1 MSEKGERTLKFDAKK
16 SARKGVAE
24 LPPYVPGKPEWEI
37 QKEYGVKEVIK
48 LASNES
54 PLPPPESVVEAA
66 CRAVAGASRYP
77 DGACTDLKAAL
88 AERLMFNPGSMM
100 LGTGA
105 DECIRII
112 AMSFIRP
119 GTRCV
124 IPVPSFD
131 AYRNVCVVAGAEVV
145 TVPSGGDLDVDLE
158 ATLAAV
164 DGDTSAVWLC
174 SPNNPTGKIIEKDD
188 FERFLERL
196 PENVLVILDEAY
208 REFVTAGN
216 AVKGEDYIEDGRVIS
231 LRTFSKAFALAGLRV
246 GYAVAHP
253 SLVDVMN
260 RVRPPF
266 NVSLSAQAAALASL
280 QEEDFVAKLTSLIVR
295 EREFLRLELAKR
307 WCPAPASQAN
317 FLFAKTPKPAREV
330 FESLLPLGVAIRPG
344 DAWEMTD
351 RVRITVGDREQNTKL
366 LHALDQVL
374 GAQGG

>member
-1 MSEKGERTLKFDAKK
+1 MSNNGDNGLKFDAKK
-16 SARKGVAE
+16 AARQGVAD
-24 LPPYVPGKPEWEI
+24 LPSYVPGKPEWEI
-37 QKEYGVKEVIK
+37 KKEYGVKEVVK

-88 AERLMFNPGSMM
+88 ADRLMFNPGGMM

-124 IPVPSFD
+124 IPAPSFD
-131 AYRNVCVVAGAEVV
+131 AYRNVSVVAGAEVV
-145 TVPSGGDLDVDLE
+145 TVQPGGDLGVDLD
-158 ATLAAV
+158 AVLSAV
-164 DGDTSAVWLC
+164 DAETSAVWLC
-174 SPNNPTGKIIEKDD
+174 SPNNPTGKIIVKSD
-188 FERFLERL
+188 FDKFLERL
-196 PENVLVILDEAY
+196 PENVLVVLDEAY
-208 REFVTAGN
+208 REFVTDGD

-253 SLVDVMN
+253 SLIEVMN

-266 NVSLSAQAAALASL
+266 NVSLPAQAAALASL

-317 FLFAKTPKPAREV
+317 FLFARTPKPAREI
-330 FESLLPLGVAIRPG
+330 FESMLPLGVAVRPG
-344 DAWEMTD
+344 DAWEMPD
-351 RVRITVGDREQNTKL
+351 RLRITVGDREQNTKL